1 MKSREEVEVYL
12 HTFLAS
18 APDGGDA
25 ACEVPLD
32 LMSFEDA
39 LNIFF
44 LENCGYY
51 KDLKIRI
58 LT

>member
-1 MKSREEVEVYL
+1 
-12 HTFLAS
+12 
-18 APDGGDA
+18 
-25 ACEVPLD
+25 

-58 LT
+58 LTWIIWKYSFRTAQ